1 MSNTAH
7 PCIQCQRPLTLEVVQ
22 CPYCGFELGN
32 GESPEAWLGE
42 TLDRKYEVEEI
53 LGIGGMGMVF
63 KANRSLIGDQI
74 ALKILFPHF
83 LKNPLQRRLFE
94 DEAVST
100 AQLDHPNVITLY
112 DADIDPNYNVAYM
125 AMELLEGY
133 TFKEFMLAEAPMA
146 PSLLYPIFIQVC
158 DGLSAAHQIGLIHRD
173 LKPDNLFICMQP
185 NEEEVVKILD
195 FGIATVMGEVHE
207 DESNKLLGTLRYM
220 APEQC
225 RGEPSSPQT
234 DLYALG
240 VILYESVTRQR
251 TSGKTIESVIF
262 DDIIPPNQH
271 LTAEQQLPQEF
282 EDLVMS
288 LLSKNPK
295 ARPQSA
301 LEVRERLKNL
311 QDPFSNPFAHQEH
324 QLSAPFLN
332 EQPTEQPTYRPSV
345 QTDASFKQPTSTP
358 ITSLGQP
365 GKAKTSLQEIIFL
378 IILCVLVSTFAYF
391 WDRLF

>member
-1 MSNTAH
+1 MSNPAH
-7 PCIQCQRPLTLEVVQ
+7 PCIRCQRPLTLEVVQ

-42 TLDRKYEVEEI
+42 SLDRKYEVEEI

-94 DEAVST
+94 DEAVLT

-112 DADIDPNYNVAYM
+112 DADIDSEYQVAYM
-125 AMELLEGY
+125 AMELLDGY

-146 PSLLYPIFIQVC
+146 PSLLYPIFTQVC

-173 LKPDNLFICMQP
+173 LKPDNLFICIE
-185 NEEEVVKILD
+185 NHDEVVKILD

-220 APEQC
+220 SPEQC
-225 RGEPSSPQT
+225 RGEPCTPQT

-251 TSGKTIESVIF
+251 TSGKTIESVLY
-262 DDIIPPNQH
+262 DEIIPPNQH
-271 LTAEQQLPQEF
+271 LSSDQHIPQEF
-282 EDLVMS
+282 EALIMS
-288 LLSKNPK
+288 LLHKDPSQ
-295 ARPQSA
+295 RPRSA
-301 LEVRERLKNL
+301 LEVREHLKRLQN
-311 QDPFSNPFAHQEH
+311 PFANPFAHQDH
-324 QLSAPFLN
+324 HLHLPLN
-332 EQPTEQPTYRPSV
+332 EQPTHLPHLTHSSPPKRHFERSPS
-345 QTDASFKQPTSTP
+345 SK
-358 ITSLGQP
+358 
-365 GKAKTSLQEIIFL
+365 KAKTTWKEVASLL
-378 IILCVLVSTFAYF
+378 LLCIVVASLAYF
-391 WDRLF
+391 WDQLL